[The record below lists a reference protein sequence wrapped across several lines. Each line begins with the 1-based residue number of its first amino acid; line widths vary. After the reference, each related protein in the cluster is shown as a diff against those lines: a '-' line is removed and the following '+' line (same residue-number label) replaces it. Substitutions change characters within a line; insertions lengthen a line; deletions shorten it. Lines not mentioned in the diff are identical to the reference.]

1 VGFIAQELERVLPE
15 AVTKDEKGYYRV
27 AYSEVAPL
35 LVEAIKEQQREI
47 DGLKNLVCLDHPS
60 AEICKREVKP

>member
-15 AVTKDEKGYYRV
+15 AVTKDEKGYRV
-27 AYSEVAPL
+27 AYSEVVPL